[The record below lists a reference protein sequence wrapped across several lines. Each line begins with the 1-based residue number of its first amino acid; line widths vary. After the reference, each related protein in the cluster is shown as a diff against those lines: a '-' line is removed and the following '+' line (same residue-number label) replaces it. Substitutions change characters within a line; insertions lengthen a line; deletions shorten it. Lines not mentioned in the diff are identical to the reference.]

1 MHALHLPITIN
12 AEFYTLPAFIM
23 KYLLDTVVK
32 YHLKELLIV
41 PPILIRLVRDPLV
54 GKYDLSYLRRFSIG
68 AAPIFEEILHL
79 LEKKF
84 PQIKFKQCR
93 KPIDLSMDPA
103 LINSNSLP
111 RDGVVLL
118 HHSESTRQT

>member
-1 MHALHLPITIN
+1 
-12 AEFYTLPAFIM
+12 M

-54 GKYDLSYLRRFSIG
+54 GKYDLSYLGRFSIG

-93 KPIDLSMDPA
+93 KPIDLSIDPA